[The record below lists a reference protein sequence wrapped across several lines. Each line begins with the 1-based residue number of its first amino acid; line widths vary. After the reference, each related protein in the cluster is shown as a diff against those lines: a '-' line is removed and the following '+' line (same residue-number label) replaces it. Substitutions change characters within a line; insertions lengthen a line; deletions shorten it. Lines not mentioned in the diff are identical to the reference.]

1 MRKALF
7 PLLGLAVLTAASCG
21 KDPEVMKSKKD
32 LLHGKWM
39 MQRAVEELYSPA
51 TTLIDSD
58 EVVGEPSDSLVFKP
72 NNILYSYEGSFE
84 EQSEYQLVN
93 DSTLHIEQE
102 RWKVTTLNER
112 ELTLVQDET
121 FMNERYVIRIFL
133 VR

>member
-1 MRKALF
+1 MRKTLL

-21 KDPEVMKSKKD
+21 KDPEVRKSKNE

-39 MQRAVEELYSPA
+39 LQRAVEELYSPA

-58 EVVGEPSDSLVFKP
+58 EVTGEPGDSLVFKP

-84 EQSEYQLVN
+84 EQSEYRLIN

-102 RWKVTTLNER
+102 QWKVATLNER

-121 FMNERYVIRIFL
+121 FMDERYVIRIFM